1 MSSRARSKKGKTLD
15 EMCVLSL
22 YLGICNKW
30 IRLEFARQCT
40 DSNPKN
46 PNSGEWCAVDND
58 KGLFTNSSHAE
69 NGQLLLYGELIH
81 RDTD

>member
-1 MSSRARSKKGKTLD
+1 
-15 EMCVLSL
+15 MCVLSL